1 MRKSLFFVLFTSVI
15 YIGAGEQII
24 DALFGWGSFS
34 SDDALTVW
42 AVLSA
47 YSLGLPAVAASRLLQ
62 TSCWSLGD
70 TKGPAQIAGVRVLV
84 ASLVGLSLMFPF
96 DLLAFTESGLTT
108 LDIEGPNLAAVG
120 LALGSAIASW
130 LEVVLLS
137 RRVKRTLPELNSLK
151 RFFFKIGV
159 PASLAFLLA
168 ALLKFLTGS
177 LPALLAAPLI
187 IGIAGLLYTFVAF
200 RSGVEESHL
209 VLRPVRKIL
218 YRR

>member
-1 MRKSLFFVLFTSVI
+1 
-15 YIGAGEQII
+15 
-24 DALFGWGSFS
+24 
-34 SDDALTVW
+34 
-42 AVLSA
+42 
-47 YSLGLPAVAASRLLQ
+47 
-62 TSCWSLGD
+62 
-70 TKGPAQIAGVRVLV
+70 
-84 ASLVGLSLMFPF
+84 
-96 DLLAFTESGLTT
+96 
-108 LDIEGPNLAAVG
+108 
-120 LALGSAIASW
+120 

-177 LPALLAAPLI
+177 LPALLTAPLI